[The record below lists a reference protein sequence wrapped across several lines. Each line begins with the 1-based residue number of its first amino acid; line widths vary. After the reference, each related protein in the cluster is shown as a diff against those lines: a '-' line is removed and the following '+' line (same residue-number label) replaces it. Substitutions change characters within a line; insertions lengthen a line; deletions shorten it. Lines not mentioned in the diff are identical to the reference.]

1 MTAHIINV
9 VWGEEY
15 VETFL
20 EKSLPFQF
28 SPGNLENFD
37 GIYVLYTTVEDE
49 KIIRAHSHFK
59 TLESFLTVEFRT
71 IKCEEN
77 AYTLMTACHCDAI
90 KQGNA
95 KGVPLIFLS
104 PDCIISQGLFS
115 YLQENIDQGK
125 RLVAICSMRTS
136 MEKIGPHLAPFNYSS
151 QALAKIA
158 IQNRHPYIDKCFI
171 NEGKTLER
179 PSQIYFSLDE
189 NNILVRAFHLHPL
202 LLWPRDHEI
211 LPLVTTDGPHF
222 LERAIPN
229 FDEWKVITDCTR
241 VSLFELSKEAFLQ
254 EACVKTLTPFGF
266 FRWADVHVTAGHR
279 FFAKHSIILG
289 DDVENEKWEQTK
301 QEAILLFASLEKTP
315 LSFRLA
321 KPFLILSFYLK
332 KLCLILI
339 GKKRFPLSKILSHL
353 KYILKTRSIPFS

>member
-37 GIYVLYTTVEDE
+37 GIYILYTTVEDE
-49 KIIRAHSHFK
+49 KVIREHPHFK

-71 IKCEEN
+71 ITCEGN

-104 PDCIISQGLFS
+104 PDSILSRGLFS

-136 MEKIGPHLAPFNYSS
+136 MEKMESQLAPFNYSS

-158 IQNRHPYIDKCFI
+158 IQNRHPYSEKCFI

-189 NNILVRAFHLHPL
+189 TNVLVRAFHLHPL
-202 LLWPRDHEI
+202 LLWPRDQTI

-222 LERAIPN
+222 LERAVPN
-229 FDEWKVITDCTR
+229 FKEWKVITDCTR
-241 VSLFELSKEAFLQ
+241 VSLFELSKESFLQ
-254 EACVKTLTPFGF
+254 EARVKPLTPFSF
-266 FRWADVHVTAGHR
+266 YRWADVHVTAGHR

-289 DDVENEKWEQTK
+289 DGKENPKWAKTK
-301 QEAILLFASLEKTP
+301 READQLIAFLEKAP

-321 KPFLILSFYLK
+321 KPLLILSFYLK
-332 KLCLILI
+332 KLGLILI

-353 KYILKTRSIPFS
+353 RYILKTRSIPFS

>member
-9 VWGEEY
+9 VWGEKY
-15 VETFL
+15 VETLL
-20 EKSLPFQF
+20 ERSLPFQF

-37 GIYVLYTTVEDE
+37 GTYILYTTVEDE
-49 KIIRAHSHFK
+49 KVIREHPHFK
-59 TLESFLTVEFRT
+59 TLESFLPVEFRT
-71 IKCEEN
+71 ITYEEN
-77 AYTLMTACHCDAI
+77 PYALMTTCHCDAI

-95 KGVPLIFLS
+95 RGVPLIFLS

-136 MEKIGPHLAPFNYSS
+136 MEKMEPHLSPFNYSS

-158 IQNRHPYIDKCFI
+158 IQNRHPYIEKCFI
-171 NEGKTLER
+171 KEGKTLER
-179 PSQIYFSLDE
+179 PSQIYFYLNE
-189 NNILVRAFHLHPL
+189 NNVLVRAFHLHPL
-202 LLWPRDHEI
+202 LLWPRDQAI

-222 LERAIPN
+222 LERTVPN
-229 FDEWKVITDCTR
+229 FEEWKVITDCSR
-241 VSLFELSKEAFLQ
+241 ASLFELSKESFLQ
-254 EACVKTLTPFGF
+254 EACVKPLTPFGF

-289 DDVENEKWEQTK
+289 DGIENEKWEQPK
-301 QEAILLFASLEKTP
+301 QEADRLVASLEKAP

-332 KLCLILI
+332 KLGLILI